1 MEAESKKMKN
11 NDVRR
16 TSTWNKKVSYLCVCS
31 KTRWCDKMS
40 DNARNCLKDTTPDNS
55 VFVFVLLSLVLLQ
68 QVFYKLPANQI
79 IISTYN

>member
-1 MEAESKKMKN
+1 MMFDVLVPEIKKLVICVFAVKHT
-11 NDVRR
+11 DV
-16 TSTWNKKVSYLCVCS
+16 T
-31 KTRWCDKMS
+31 MS

-55 VFVFVLLSLVLLQ
+55 MFVFVLFSLALLQ

>member
-1 MEAESKKMKN
+1 
-11 NDVRR
+11 
-16 TSTWNKKVSYLCVCS
+16 
-31 KTRWCDKMS
+31 MS
-40 DNARNCLKDTTPDNS
+40 DNARNCLKDTTPDNA